1 MKSPMGNEV
10 GLIMTGFAIVANA
23 LFPSPMGNEVGL
35 IEFINSLLLWPFVVS
50 VPYGE

>member
-1 MKSPMGNEV
+1 MGNEV
-10 GLIMTGFAIVANA
+10 GLIYEGDVEELNNC

-35 IEFINSLLLWPFVVS
+35 IPREDYISSQIISVS